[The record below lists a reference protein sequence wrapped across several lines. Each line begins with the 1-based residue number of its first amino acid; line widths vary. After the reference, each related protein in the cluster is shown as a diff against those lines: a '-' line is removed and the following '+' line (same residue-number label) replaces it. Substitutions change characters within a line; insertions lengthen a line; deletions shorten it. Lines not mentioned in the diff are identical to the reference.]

1 MSYEEKG
8 LKKWKVITLIGM
20 DKISNFFSTAGFSLA
35 SLYSFA
41 SLLPL
46 YHSFARRFT
55 QWYTLTRS
63 LSPLFL
69 SFLIHSHV
77 LSTIFIHA
85 LPFFLFFLKPCFIY
99 IPIARSFI
107 PFLSTCFIYTTAWPG
122 TGSRSEGTW
131 IVSLQLCVIVTR
143 FVSMTK

>member
-1 MSYEEKG
+1 MAWIRS
-8 LKKWKVITLIGM
+8 VIFVNCWLF
-20 DKISNFFSTAGFSLA
+20 SSFPLFFRFPSS
-35 SLYSFA
+35 S
-41 SLLPL
+41 LPL
-46 YHSFARRFT
+46 ICSLIHSVVHSPVHS
-55 QWYTLTRS
+55 RS
-63 LSPLFL
+63 LSFL
-69 SFLIHSHV
+69 SYPLPV

-85 LPFFLFFLKPCFIY
+85 LPFFLLFLTPCFIY
-99 IPIARSFI
+99 VPIARSFI

>member
-1 MSYEEKG
+1 MAWIRS
-8 LKKWKVITLIGM
+8 VI
-20 DKISNFFSTAGFSLA
+20 FFNCWLFS
-35 SLYSFA
+35 SFPLFFRFP
-41 SLLPL
+41 SSSLPL
-46 YHSFARRFT
+46 IYSPIHSVVHSHSF
-55 QWYTLTRS
+55 TLA
-63 LSPLFL
+63 LFL
-69 SFLIHSHV
+69 SFFIHSDV

-85 LPFFLFFLKPCFIY
+85 LPFFLFLTSCFIY
-99 IPIARSFI
+99 VPIARSFI